1 MRYFNSQ
8 KDAKS
13 AQMATYSAY
22 RKALPK
28 EVVICAA
35 KEHSKSDFKICDD
48 PTMRAFVVAISC
60 PDSTLPK
67 QGILRDIS
75 ISLEPLIDAIG
86 TIKQVLIHPMERVML
101 FLFPFKL
108 QGG

>member
-1 MRYFNSQ
+1 MLCFNSQ
-8 KDAKS
+8 EDAKT

-28 EVVICAA
+28 EVVVCAA
-35 KEHSKSDFKICDD
+35 KGHSKSDFKICDD
-48 PTMRAFVVAISC
+48 PTVRAFTMAISC
-60 PDSTLPK
+60 PDPALPK
-67 QGILRDIS
+67 QGVLKDIS
-75 ISLEPLIDAIG
+75 IPLEPLVDAIE
-86 TIKQVLIHPMERVML
+86 TTERVLIHPMEQVML